1 MSEKALIFQDIFS
14 VIIADKEQ
22 KTKKEK
28 VNLKKVSLIS
38 IFSTIVAKRKQKIFA
53 FISLSGLSF

>member
-1 MSEKALIFQDIFS
+1 LTKSRKQ
-14 VIIADKEQ
+14 
-22 KTKKEK
+22 KKEK

-38 IFSTIVAKRKQKIFA
+38 IFSTIVAKTKQKIFA

>member
-22 KTKKEK
+22 KTKEGKSEP
-28 VNLKKVSLIS
+28 
-38 IFSTIVAKRKQKIFA
+38 
-53 FISLSGLSF
+53 